1 MGQTRH
7 TLLRERHAR
16 GSGNLIQVLWLKR
29 LGYYN
34 TAVNR
39 LYYACFY
46 AAIALLVA
54 HGHEV
59 KSHAGVRNALSLHY
73 VRTGILPIHYGQLY
87 SLVFAKRTSGDYED
101 YFTND
106 LSTVEE
112 LQPQVLDFVQR
123 LDALVQQWLSQQTSS

>member
-1 MGQTRH
+1 MRASADKAEA
-7 TLLRERHAR
+7 LR
-16 GSGNLIQVLWLKR
+16 S
-29 LGYYN
+29 YN

-73 VRTGILPIHYGQLY
+73 VRTGILPVHYGQLY
-87 SLVFAKRTSGDYED
+87 SLVFAKRTSSDYED

-106 LSTVEE
+106 LSTVED
-112 LQPQVLDFVQR
+112 LQPQVLDFVLR
-123 LDALVQQWLSQQTSS
+123 LDALIQQWLSQQTSS